1 MSQGLTNTHVLA
13 LQYVSAFYPLLL
25 IALTYICVEL
35 HGHNFRPIVW
45 LWKPFHRCCVN
56 VRRRWDSK
64 ASIIDVFATFLLL
77 SYSKLMYVS
86 LFLLQGTQIY
96 NTDGEPVSG
105 TSHVVL
111 ADATVKFLSKEHLPF
126 AIISFLYISPSTSAD
141 FLPLQDI

>member
-1 MSQGLTNTHVLA
+1 MSQGLTNIHVLA

-25 IALTYICVEL
+25 IAITYACVEL

-77 SYSKLMYVS
+77 SYSKLLYVS
-86 LFLLQGTQIY
+86 LFLLQGTH
-96 NTDGEPVSG
+96 TEV
-105 TSHVVL
+105 
-111 ADATVKFLSKEHLPF
+111 
-126 AIISFLYISPSTSAD
+126 
-141 FLPLQDI
+141 